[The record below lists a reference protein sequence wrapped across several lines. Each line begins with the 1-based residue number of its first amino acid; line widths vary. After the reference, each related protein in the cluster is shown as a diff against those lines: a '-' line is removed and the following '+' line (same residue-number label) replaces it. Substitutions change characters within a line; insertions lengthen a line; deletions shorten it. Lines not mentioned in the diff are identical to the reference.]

1 MDRLVRAVLGDWASE
16 YGAVGVA
23 VRAITAEGLIGCKLQ
38 ALVNNP
44 DRARD
49 LDDIRALLLAQRG
62 RLDMECASTSRCSI
76 ARPCSISCLP
86 KPMST
91 EADRRV
97 QPFAGTIAPST
108 PREAGAT
115 WPTGSS

>member
-62 RLDMECASTSRCSI
+62 RLDMDEVR
-76 ARPCSISCLP
+76 
-86 KPMST
+86 
-91 EADRRV
+91 EY
-97 QPFAGTIAPST
+97 FALFD
-108 PREAGAT
+108 REALLDKLLAQADVD
-115 WPTGSS
+115 GS

>member
-49 LDDIRALLLAQRG
+49 LDDIRVLCG
-62 RLDMECASTSRCSI
+62 RSAAGSNSAKCANISHCSI
-76 ARPCSISCLP
+76 ARPCSMSCLP

-97 QPFAGTIAPST
+97 QPFAGAVAPST
-108 PREAGAT
+108 AARGRDD
-115 WPTGSS
+115 PTD